1 MPAPPLPSASDRLL
15 AWFQDLET
23 CLVAFSGGVDSSVV
37 AKAAVLALGDNAF
50 AVTAKSPS
58 VAQRDLKIA
67 KEVATAIGIRHEI
80 IETSELSRPGYVA
93 NASDRCFHCKS
104 ELYDHLTEIRS
115 RFQTE
120 VIVNGANLDD
130 RGDHRPGMIAA
141 ENSGVRS
148 PLLECEI
155 DKATLREIARLWDIP
170 VWDRPASPC
179 LASRIAYGVE
189 VTPERLKMV
198 ERAEDF
204 LRELGLRDLRVR
216 FHEGDLARLEV
227 PLESIETISRDETRH
242 AIHEALTQIGFK
254 FVALDLGGLK
264 SGSLNQLVQ
273 VAISRQP
280 NVH

>member
-1 MPAPPLPSASDRLL
+1 MTANDHLAASERLV
-15 AWFQDLET
+15 AWFRDLDT

-37 AKAAVLALGDNAF
+37 AKAAVLALGENAF

-58 VAQRDLKIA
+58 VAARDLQIA
-67 KEVATAIGIRHEI
+67 NEVAAAIGIRHEV

-93 NASDRCFHCKS
+93 NAPDRCFHCKS

-115 RFQTE
+115 QFATE
-120 VIVNGANLDD
+120 AIVNGANLDD

-141 ENSGVRS
+141 SNAGVRS

-155 DKATLREIARLWDIP
+155 DKATLRGIARLWNIP

-198 ERAEDF
+198 EEGEAY
-204 LRELGLRDLRVR
+204 LRGLGLNDMRVR
-216 FHEGDLARLEV
+216 YHEGDLARLEV
-227 PLESIETISRDETRH
+227 PVESISQLAEPNVREPLEKAFR
-242 AIHEALTQIGFK
+242 EIGFK
-254 FVALDLGGLK
+254 FVALDLGGIK
-264 SGSLNQLVQ
+264 SGSLNQLIQ
-273 VAISRQP
+273 LNLSG
-280 NVH
+280 